1 MPGKVLLI
9 YTGGTIGM
17 VDDPESGSLK
27 AINFKDLINFI
38 PDLKRL
44 KIEIDTYAFEKPI
57 DSSNAD
63 DRFWI
68 KIVEIIKQ
76 NYFSYDGFV
85 ILHGTDTMA
94 YTGSALSFMIS
105 NLSKPIILT
114 GAQLPLGTLRTDGRE
129 NLISAI
135 EIASAKRK
143 DGRAWVPEVAIYFE
157 NKLYRANRTHK
168 YNAEYFD
175 AFESPNYPPLAEAG
189 IHIYYNEKVIN
200 YSNTEEIVN
209 FNTQLDRNVA
219 VLKLFPGINE
229 NVVEQILNI
238 DGLRGIVLETYG
250 TGNAPTYKWFLN
262 KLKAA
267 IDKNIIIY
275 NVTQCNAGRVELGR
289 YETSKYLRDLGV
301 VSGYDITF
309 EAAITKLMFLL
320 GQELSFEQIRHY
332 LESNIAGEIS
342 KN

>member
-17 VDDPESGSLK
+17 VDDPLTGSLK
-27 AINFKDLINFI
+27 AINFKQLLNFI

-44 KIEIDTYAFEKPI
+44 KTDIDTIAFEKPI

-63 DRFWI
+63 DRFWV
-68 KIVEIIKQ
+68 KIVNIIKE

-94 YTGSALSFMIS
+94 FTGSALSFMIS

-143 DGRAWVPEVAIYFE
+143 DGRAWVPEVAIFFE

-200 YSNTEEIVN
+200 YSNTEKIVG
-209 FNTQLDRNVA
+209 FNTNLDRNVA

-229 NVVEQILNI
+229 NYVDSVLNI
-238 DGLRGIVLETYG
+238 EGIKGIILESYG
-250 TGNAPTYKWFLN
+250 TGNAPTFKWFLD
-262 KLKAA
+262 KLEAA
-267 IDKNIIIY
+267 INKDIIIY

-289 YETSKYLRDLGV
+289 YETSKFLRDIGV
-301 VSGYDITF
+301 LSGYDITF
-309 EAAITKLMFLL
+309 EAAVTKLMFLL
-320 GQELSFEQIRHY
+320 GQNLSNEQIRYY
-332 LESNIAGEIS
+332 LESNIAGEIT